1 MIEVVKLATPAE
13 RKMVMHR
20 AAALAGLEI
29 IEAQE
34 EFPRAVFDDIGA
46 VVYYLKAISWQI
58 KGFDPQAYLPRPA
71 SNERIEREGPLL
83 VRDHR
88 FFIQAK
94 K

>member
-1 MIEVVKLATPAE
+1 ME
-13 RKMVMHR
+13 RGVQLLR
-20 AAALAGLEI
+20 EAGLEI

-58 KGFDPQAYLPRPA
+58 KGFDPQAYMPRLA
-71 SNERIEREGPLL
+71 ALHERIEREGPLL